1 MLTELFLRI
10 TSSRL
15 SRGSDANKSWLLKVR
30 CPTEAEACALAERI
44 KRDAPPR
51 FSSFG
56 EFGSY
61 WNARYLSEK
70 IAIDKARV
78 LHDLAPTQHADA
90 LHGLCAPPP
99 QRTRASVANVG
110 SLNGTLS
117 ALPDDEDA
125 TGADTAASD
134 DDVAVSG
141 AAAAAAAATAEE
153 EDTLNSDAKT
163 PPPYVVHSRN
173 AKRFIA
179 LCTAEVAI
187 ATTPPRD
194 S

>member
-44 KRDAPPR
+44 KRD
-51 FSSFG
+51 
-56 EFGSY
+56 Y

-78 LHDLAPTQHADA
+78 LYDLAPTQHADA